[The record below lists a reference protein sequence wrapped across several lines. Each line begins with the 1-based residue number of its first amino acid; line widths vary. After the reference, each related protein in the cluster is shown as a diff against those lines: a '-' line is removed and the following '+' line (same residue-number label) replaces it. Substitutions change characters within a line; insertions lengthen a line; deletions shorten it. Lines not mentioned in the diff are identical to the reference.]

1 MANYELSNRIYE
13 LRTQKGLSQ
22 KELGAILG
30 VSNKAVSKWETGT
43 AIPKT
48 ETLIKLAE
56 VFEISTEEL
65 LNTIHQEDSKGA
77 ISVEDS
83 NNSLEN
89 VCEEKTIVNEIDP
102 TQANAKEGKTLLD
115 FRAEKGLYIKDVAEK
130 IGVDESELQEIENSG
145 LVPDEIA
152 ERLVIAYDLP
162 SNDFARPIIKSPKET
177 KKYFLKVAL
186 VFEIILPII
195 ATIPVAIGSV
205 FIFIGSMSD
214 SDTMFDI
221 ADYIGD
227 FSIIWSLI
235 VAIIGCIKLGDYLT
249 KKSGYLGDF
258 NKHKFL
264 YYVVPRAAIACISS
278 LSVLIMT
285 FGANDIQDVSFWT
298 SNMLNL
304 LISFIS
310 MVLTIFIMAILMMNS
325 NELNADKRR
334 KTIKTI
340 AIIVTVSALV
350 AFLFD
355 GLTDYIIYGS
365 FFYFSP
371 IQELP
376 FYIVDIAIVW
386 LVYSIKEGNH
396 KIERLAFV
404 ILPIISIWKFIISD
418 IITLI
423 F

>member
-13 LRTQKGLSQ
+13 LRTQRGLSQ

-65 LNTIHQEDSKGA
+65 LNAACQEDLKGTDFYDSKKTQGN
-77 ISVEDS
+77 ISDV
-83 NNSLEN
+83 
-89 VCEEKTIVNEIDP
+89 KTKVNEIDIA
-102 TQANAKEGKTLLD
+102 QANAKEGKTLLD

-264 YYVVPRAAIACISS
+264 YYVVPRAVIACISS

-298 SNMLNL
+298 SNILNL
-304 LISFIS
+304 LISFMS

-340 AIIVTVSALV
+340 AIVVTASALI
-350 AFLFD
+350 AFILD
-355 GLTDYIIYGS
+355 GFTDYIPYGS
-365 FFYFSP
+365 LYYISP
-371 IQELP
+371 IQALP
-376 FYIVDIAIVW
+376 CYIVDIAIVW
-386 LVYSIKEGNH
+386 LIYSLKENDY
-396 KIERLAFV
+396 KKERLAFV
-404 ILPIISIWKFIISD
+404 ILPIISILEPIVSD
-418 IITLI
+418 ILTLI

>member
-13 LRTQKGLSQ
+13 LRTKKGLSQ

-43 AIPKT
+43 ALPKT

-65 LNTIHQEDSKGA
+65 LNAVCQEDFKEEDFVKNSKESQESIAGENA
-77 ISVEDS
+77 IV
-83 NNSLEN
+83 
-89 VCEEKTIVNEIDP
+89 TAIDP

-130 IGVDESELQEIENSG
+130 IGIDESKLEEIENSG

-152 ERLVIAYDLP
+152 EKLVAAYDLS
-162 SNDFARPIIKSPKET
+162 SNDFAKPIIKSSKEI
-177 KKYFLKVAL
+177 KKYFTKVAIL
-186 VFEIILPII
+186 FEIILSFI
-195 ATIPVAIGSV
+195 ATIPVVIGSV
-205 FIFIGSMSD
+205 FVFIGSMCD

-227 FSIIWSLI
+227 FSIIWSMI

-258 NKHKFL
+258 SRHKFL
-264 YYVVPRAAIACISS
+264 YYVVPRGATAFISS
-278 LSVLIMT
+278 LSVIIMSIVEY
-285 FGANDIQDVSFWT
+285 DIQDVSYWIG
-298 SNMLNL
+298 NILNL
-304 LISFIS
+304 FIS
-310 MVLTIFIMAILMMNS
+310 LVAIVLTIFIMAILMINS
-325 NELNADKRR
+325 NERNMDKRR

-340 AIIVTVSALV
+340 AIAVTVSSII
-350 AFLFD
+350 AFIFD
-355 GLTDYIIYGS
+355 GVTDFITYGTLYYI
-365 FFYFSP
+365 SP
-371 IQELP
+371 IQALP
-376 FYIVDIAIVW
+376 FYVVDIAIVW
-386 LVYSIKEGNH
+386 LVYSLKEKNY
-396 KIERLAFV
+396 KLEQLAFV
-404 ILPIISIWKFIISD
+404 VLPIISILKPIISD
-418 IITLI
+418 IFTLI

>member
-22 KELGAILG
+22 KELGALLG

-48 ETLIKLAE
+48 ETLIKLAD
-56 VFEISTEEL
+56 VFEISTEDL
-65 LNTIHQEDSKGA
+65 LNTIHQEDSKGTN
-77 ISVEDS
+77 SVGDS

-89 VCEEKTIVNEIDP
+89 VCEEKTIVNEIDS
-102 TQANAKEGKTLLD
+102 TQANAKEGKTLLE
-115 FRAEKGLYIKDVAEK
+115 FRAEKGLYLKDVAEK
-130 IGVDESELQEIENSG
+130 IGVEENELQLIEDSG

-152 ERLVIAYDLP
+152 EKLVVAYDLP
-162 SNDFARPIIKSPKET
+162 SNDFAKPIKKSQKEI
-177 KKYFLKVAL
+177 KKYFTKVACL
-186 VFEIILPII
+186 FEIILPFIG
-195 ATIPVAIGSV
+195 TIPIAIGSV
-205 FIFIGSMSD
+205 FVFIGSVCD

-227 FSIIWSLI
+227 FSILWALI
-235 VAIIGCIKLGDYLT
+235 VTTIGCIKLGDYLT

-258 NKHKFL
+258 NKHRFL
-264 YYVVPRAAIACISS
+264 YYVVPRGATAFISS
-278 LSVLIMT
+278 LSDTIVSY
-285 FGANDIQDVSFWT
+285 GNNDVRYISYWICNGLDILLS
-298 SNMLNL
+298 
-304 LISFIS
+304 LISIA
-310 MVLTIFIMAILMMNS
+310 LTVFIMVIIMKNT
-325 NELNADKRR
+325 NERNIEKRR
-334 KTIKTI
+334 KTFKTI

-365 FFYFSP
+365 FLYFSP

-386 LVYSIKEGNH
+386 LVYSLKESNH
-396 KIERLAFV
+396 KMERLAFV